1 MNLEIMEA
9 ITQIAKDKKIEKENL
24 RDMLENIFIAMIE
37 KKYGS
42 AENFDVIVNIDKGDI
57 EIYQEKTVVEKVE
70 DPVTEITLEDALK
83 IDEDAELGEEIVEI
97 IDPEEFGRRL
107 IISAKQNL
115 NQRIRDFERENIVEE
130 YESRIGEI
138 IIGDIHQ
145 IHKRGIYINVD
156 KTEVFL
162 PREEQIYNERLRRGN
177 TVRSIIK
184 EVRNDGRGPEII
196 VSRGDSKFLIRL
208 LELEVNEID
217 DGIVI
222 IRNVVREPGDRAK
235 VAVESIDRRVD
246 PVGACVGTKGS
257 RIQAIVR
264 ELNNEKIDV
273 INYSSE
279 PEIFIMRALTP
290 AKPIKIIVNREEKM
304 AVAVL
309 PDDQM
314 AIAIGRNGQNLR
326 LASRLTGY
334 QIEPIKE
341 SEYDSES
348 ASVSLPTVDE
358 LDLAD
363 SIKAKLLDAG
373 VTDVRKI
380 MELEMEGL
388 LALPGIGPKTAEKIW
403 EIIQEFA
410 ADDAGE

>member
-57 EIYQEKTVVEKVE
+57 EIYQEKTVVETVE

-363 SIKAKLLDAG
+363 SIKAKLIDAG
-373 VTDVRKI
+373 VSDVRKI

-410 ADDAGE
+410 TDDAGE

>member
-1 MNLEIMEA
+1 MEA

-24 RDMLENIFIAMIE
+24 RDMLENIFLNMIE
-37 KKYGS
+37 KKYGTS
-42 AENFDVIVNIDKGDI
+42 ENFDVIVNVDKGDI
-57 EIYQEKTVVEKVE
+57 EIYQEKTVVEEVE

-83 IDEDAELGEEIVEI
+83 IDEDAEIGEEIVEVI
-97 IDPEEFGRRL
+97 NPEEFGRRL
-107 IISAKQNL
+107 IVSAKQNL
-115 NQRIRDFERENIVEE
+115 NQRIRDFERENIIEE
-130 YESRIGEI
+130 YENRIGEI

-177 TVRSIIK
+177 TVRSLIK
-184 EVRNDGRGPEII
+184 EVRNEGRGPEII
-196 VSRGDSKFLIRL
+196 VSRADPKFLIRL

-217 DGIVI
+217 DGIVMV
-222 IRNVVREPGDRAK
+222 RNVVREPGDRAK

-273 INYSSE
+273 INYSTE
-279 PEIFIMRALTP
+279 PEIFIMRAITP
-290 AKPIKIIVNREEKM
+290 AKPLKVIVNREEKM
-304 AVAVL
+304 AVVVL
-309 PDDQM
+309 PDDQI

-341 SEYDSES
+341 SEYNSES
-348 ASVSLPTVDE
+348 ASAVMPTVE
-358 LDLAD
+358 NLDLPENVK
-363 SIKAKLLDAG
+363 SKLIDAG
-373 VTDVRKI
+373 VTDVNKI
-380 MELEMEGL
+380 LELELEGL
-388 LALPGIGPKTAEKIW
+388 LALPGIGPKSAEKIW
-403 EIIQEFA
+403 ETIQEFLP
-410 ADDAGE
+410 DDETGE